1 MLTILQ
7 LQSAAN
13 GIPPR
18 VGNISI
24 DHNRTGAESR
34 RRKLVCSSNSARM
47 ILPRLLRHDS
57 RVSLLGRSLKDRD
70 RVSRMRHGAEA
81 SKARSDLV
89 RAPALDGGLPG
100 GVERPSDSM
109 TSISAERPSDQGSG
123 VTLIGNPRGRDDRP
137 SSAHHSDRVTL
148 GARRPDARPRIHWSE
163 PFPSAVCPAGAPKS
177 KAICVRGKRE
187 PGRLRAFSG
196 GRDPS
201 RGASPRTPVGGWDRL
216 FLSSDRLRSPN
227 GGTFLLRECAE
238 RSSFR
243 YRRTK
248 RQMVLISSGRSIP
261 PPGSSP
267 VRLDEWTLTG
277 ESAWRP
283 STIEAAVFRLRGC
296 PSRKGSSSGVPRPPR
311 ARPVRCSRS
320 PALWR
325 CPAS

>member
-1 MLTILQ
+1 MLTIFQ

-163 PFPSAVCPAGAPKS
+163 PFPSAVCPAG
-177 KAICVRGKRE
+177 
-187 PGRLRAFSG
+187 
-196 GRDPS
+196 
-201 RGASPRTPVGGWDRL
+201 
-216 FLSSDRLRSPN
+216 
-227 GGTFLLRECAE
+227 GTEVEGDLC
-238 RSSFR
+238 
-243 YRRTK
+243 
-248 RQMVLISSGRSIP
+248 
-261 PPGSSP
+261 
-267 VRLDEWTLTG
+267 
-277 ESAWRP
+277 
-283 STIEAAVFRLRGC
+283 
-296 PSRKGSSSGVPRPPR
+296 SRKARTGSPSGVFWGPRPQPGGKPPDPCR
-311 ARPVRCSRS
+311 RLGPSVPLLGPPAVAQRRDLSASRM
-320 PALWR
+320 R
-325 CPAS
+325 